1 MCELTVGAC
10 VRVWLWSGGGG
21 GVPDSATILRSA
33 RMVEPSYRSGL
44 VCILVLITSMGV
56 AYPCERA
63 ALMLPATKNRQSPL
77 PVQLVLPP
85 RKRWMALMARL
96 LWSLGWL
103 VRRRSGCSGR
113 EAAALVASSRSRLG
127 SMGRRQLENVRA
139 APLGAAEESPKRG
152 RDQISRSILSFCR
165 ALSSGRHAAG
175 TVIMSCEAVSHLVGT
190 SEYLH
195 TVRILP

>member
-1 MCELTVGAC
+1 MCELAVGAR

-21 GVPDSATILRSA
+21 GGGVPDSATMVLAA

-56 AYPCERA
+56 VYPCERA

-103 VRRRSGCSGR
+103 VCRRSGCSGR
-113 EAAALVASSRSRLG
+113 DAVVGAVASSSSRLG
-127 SMGRRQLENVRA
+127 SMVLEMCEQRDGDAGR
-139 APLGAAEESPKRG
+139 
-152 RDQISRSILSFCR
+152 
-165 ALSSGRHAAG
+165 
-175 TVIMSCEAVSHLVGT
+175 
-190 SEYLH
+190 
-195 TVRILP
+195 